1 MIKKSKT
8 KQGPK
13 RLYRINE
20 SIFAHT
26 LRVLGPDGKQIGV
39 IPKIEALKKAKELEL
54 DLVEIAP
61 NAKPPVAKLIDFNKF
76 LYQEEKKKREEK
88 RKAKISE
95 TKELRL
101 GPFMNDHD
109 LGVIIRKASEFLQSN
124 DKVKLVVKFKGR
136 QIQHPEFGEKI
147 LEKVTSGLSHISRIE
162 REKHFEGHQL
172 ISILSPEKGS
182 GKKPNPGNMIG
193 IGVKKDV
200 EKKD

>member
-1 MIKKSKT
+1 LIKRSKN
-8 KQGPK
+8 KQISK
-13 RLYRINE
+13 RFYRINE
-20 SIFAHT
+20 RIFAHT
-26 LRVLGPDGKQIGV
+26 LRVLGPDGKQIG
-39 IPKIEALKKAKELEL
+39 ILPKIEALKKAKELEL

-61 NAKPPVAKLIDFNKF
+61 NAQPPVAKLIDFNKF

-109 LGVIIRKASEFLQSN
+109 LDVIIKKAKEFLQNN

-147 LEKVTSGLSHISRIE
+147 IQKVIDSLSHISKIE
-162 REKHFEGHQL
+162 REKHFEGYQL
-172 ISILSPEKGS
+172 ISILSPERTNS
-182 GKKPNPGNMIG
+182 QKP
-193 IGVKKDV
+193 KS
-200 EKKD
+200 